1 MASIHTKVINLQ
13 GIFPAKSLFLFT
25 DNLLFPWVFHL
36 KFNEVDLHQ
45 LSSMTAV
52 DARKRFFE
60 VKAME
65 VSTRFLPYPAEQR
78 NTITSHDSFRGA
90 EEWHKK
96 ERNRKNWEYQSQREI
111 SLSKIGQ
118 LKAAF
123 CILCRIDLPSAMKIV
138 YEKGRRRKNGLLR
151 IRKSQNTRGGSR
163 IINLFAF
170 CCNQTV
176 SIDASLCIPLVI
188 LASFSIFK

>member
-1 MASIHTKVINLQ
+1 
-13 GIFPAKSLFLFT
+13 
-25 DNLLFPWVFHL
+25 
-36 KFNEVDLHQ
+36 
-45 LSSMTAV
+45 MTAV
-52 DARKRFFE
+52 DASKRFLKWKQWKYQRVFCHIPLSS
-60 VKAME
+60 VTQLRAMIHSLQKNDTKKKRE
-65 VSTRFLPYPAEQR
+65 TGKTESTNL
-78 NTITSHDSFRGA
+78 
-90 EEWHKK
+90 K
-96 ERNRKNWEYQSQREI
+96 ER

-123 CILCRIDLPSAMKIV
+123 CILCRIDLPSAMKID